1 MEIKPPPYW
10 TSVTVALFIGSFMTV
25 NLDERIT
32 KELELAAK
40 AIGTTAE
47 QLANIIVCDWLMER
61 LKAEMPQGDRKQ

>member
-1 MEIKPPPYW
+1 
-10 TSVTVALFIGSFMTV
+10 MTV

-61 LKAEMPQGDRKQ
+61 LKAEMPQGDRKL